1 MQTNMRNKLHQTG
14 FLHRVENILPKLVVI
29 PTLAVAAI
37 FIYGFIGWT
46 TWISFTDSRL
56 LPKYELVGLK
66 QYFTLFDNFNLFTL
80 ETRWSVAVFNLLI
93 FSVLFIAICIIIG
106 LLLAIFL
113 DQRIRGE
120 GFFRTIYLYPMALSF
135 IVTGAAWRWILN
147 PDLGLERL
155 IQQLGFSD
163 FTFRWLVESN
173 MAIYTIVIAAVWQS
187 TGFVLALFLAGLR
200 GIDDSIIKAAKVD
213 GASLPRIYW
222 RIIIPSLRPV
232 FLSAV
237 IILLHLSIKS
247 FDLVMVL
254 TRGGPG
260 YSTDMPATFMY
271 AFAFNRNRL
280 AFGAASAVIMFLAVM
295 AIIIPYLY
303 SELRDTRNAR

>member
-1 MQTNMRNKLHQTG
+1 MRNKLQNPG
-14 FLHRVENILPKLVVI
+14 ILHRIENFLPKLVVI
-29 PTLAVAAI
+29 PTIAVAAV

-46 TWISFTDSRL
+46 TYISFTDSRL
-56 LPKYELVGLK
+56 LPKYELVGFH
-66 QYFTLFDNFNLFTL
+66 QYVRLFTNFNLFPP
-80 ETRWSVAVFNLLI
+80 ESRWSVAVVNLLI
-93 FSVLFIAICIIIG
+93 FSVLFIVLCIIIG

-147 PDLGLERL
+147 PDLGIERL
-155 IQQLGFSD
+155 IQQLGFGD
-163 FTFRWLVESN
+163 FTFRWLVDSN

-187 TGFVLALFLAGLR
+187 SGFVLALFLAGLR

-213 GASLPRIYW
+213 GASLPRIYL
-222 RIIIPSLRPV
+222 RIVIPSLRPV

-237 IILLHLSIKS
+237 IILLHISIKS

-260 YSTDMPATFMY
+260 FSTDMPATFMY
-271 AFAFNRNRL
+271 AFAFNRGSL

-303 SELRDTRNAR
+303 SELRGTRNAR